1 MTGRERDKFRKYD
14 SGNVKREKKRKAEE
28 LMQKHRGSMH
38 KFLTLSRNEDIEI
51 TVDPIQSSSL
61 HLDNTPPIIDIDK
74 NSTENNILENNNK
87 LIGNNFIDND
97 DSLKNESHI
106 WSDPGNWPSNID
118 SQIRYD
124 IIKLGPI
131 RVMDYEFPTT
141 LQDDDSKRKFNKNLY
156 KRNLI
161 NGEKTDRVWLVYSI
175 TKNCVFCYSC
185 KLFSYENPHLNHL
198 STIGTNDWKHV
209 PEKLITHER
218 SVQHFKSIEAWT
230 ELKKR
235 ILKEKSV
242 NQQHLSIIE
251 KEKIHWKNVL
261 NRILSVIH
269 YLAAHNDAFRGSSD
283 VLYTKSNGKF
293 LGLIEM
299 LAKFDPVI
307 KEHVNR
313 IQNNETH
320 VHYLG
325 HRIQDEIINM
335 MANEIKQ
342 KIIKNIQSAKYFT
355 VIMDC
360 TPDIG
365 HSEQL
370 AILLRIVH
378 MDEENEYSA
387 PTIQEYFLDFV
398 TVDSTTG
405 LNLSEVL
412 ITQLKLYKINIE
424 NCRGQAYDN
433 GSNMTGKYQGVQTRI
448 SNINP
453 RAFFTPCAA
462 HNLNL
467 VLCDAAKNS
476 TIAITFFGIVR
487 RVYTLFSASTY
498 RWSIIK
504 KHCTVFTV
512 KQWSETRWESRINS
526 IKALRFQLSSI
537 LNALEEVSETAND
550 LMAQSEA
557 VSLSNE
563 IGNYEFIL
571 SLVIWY
577 DILTEVNIVS
587 KSVQDHN
594 MDINTSVKLVQSLIQ
609 FLHQFRKDGFN
620 LAKIAAKKLAEDA
633 DITVAFK
640 NPRVRKKT
648 KLFDY
653 ENVDEPVLNNEDR
666 FRTNYFFIVL
676 DHAIQ
681 SIEKRFNQLETYS
694 DNFGF
699 LHRID
704 KLKTMEND
712 DILKHCKDLQIIL
725 TDNDL
730 KDIDGLDLFSELIIF
745 RSLVVENTNSLQAL
759 NILKTSHGS
768 FPNLTI
774 ALRIM
779 LTIPVTSAC
788 AERSFSKLKL
798 IKTYL
803 RNRLGQDKLSELA
816 LISIEEEVSSTIDYK
831 HLIDIF
837 ASKKSR
843 KKIFS

>member
-1 MTGRERDKFRKYD
+1 
-14 SGNVKREKKRKAEE
+14 
-28 LMQKHRGSMH
+28 
-38 KFLTLSRNEDIEI
+38 
-51 TVDPIQSSSL
+51 
-61 HLDNTPPIIDIDK
+61 
-74 NSTENNILENNNK
+74 
-87 LIGNNFIDND
+87 
-97 DSLKNESHI
+97 
-106 WSDPGNWPSNID
+106 
-118 SQIRYD
+118 
-124 IIKLGPI
+124 
-131 RVMDYEFPTT
+131 
-141 LQDDDSKRKFNKNLY
+141 
-156 KRNLI
+156 
-161 NGEKTDRVWLVYSI
+161 
-175 TKNCVFCYSC
+175 
-185 KLFSYENPHLNHL
+185 
-198 STIGTNDWKHV
+198 
-209 PEKLITHER
+209 
-218 SVQHFKSIEAWT
+218 
-230 ELKKR
+230 
-235 ILKEKSV
+235 
-242 NQQHLSIIE
+242 
-251 KEKIHWKNVL
+251 
-261 NRILSVIH
+261 
-269 YLAAHNDAFRGSSD
+269 
-283 VLYTKSNGKF
+283 
-293 LGLIEM
+293 M

-307 KEHVNR
+307 MEHVNR
-313 IQNNETH
+313 IQNKETH

-335 MANEIKQ
+335 MANEIKH
-342 KIIKNIQSAKYFT
+342 KIIRNIQSAKYFT
-355 VIMDC
+355 IIMDC

-378 MDEENEYSA
+378 MDEENEYST
-387 PTIQEYFLDFV
+387 PTIQEYFLDFIK
-398 TVDSTTG
+398 VDSTTG
-405 LNLSEVL
+405 LNLSDVL
-412 ITQLKLYKINIE
+412 MKQLKLYKINIE

-433 GSNMTGKYQGVQTRI
+433 GSNMTGRYQGVQTRI
-448 SNINP
+448 LNINP

-498 RWSIIK
+498 RWSIIQ

-526 IKALRFQLSSI
+526 VKALRFQLSSI

-550 LMAQSEA
+550 LMARSEA

-587 KSVQDHN
+587 KSTQDHN
-594 MDINTSVKLVQSLIQ
+594 MDINTSVKMVQSLIQ
-609 FLHQFRKDGFN
+609 FLHQYRENGFN
-620 LAKIAAKKLAEDA
+620 LAKIAATKLAEDA
-633 DITVAFK
+633 DIVVAFK
-640 NPRVRKKT
+640 NPRVRKKK

-653 ENVDEPVLNNEDR
+653 ENVEEPVLNNEDR
-666 FRTNYFFIVL
+666 FRTNYFFIIL

-681 SIEKRFNQLETYS
+681 SIKKRFKQLETYS

-699 LHRID
+699 LHRIG

-712 DILKHCKDLQIIL
+712 DLLKHCKDLQLIL

-745 RSLVVENTNSLQAL
+745 RTLIDEDTNSLQAL
-759 NILKTSHGS
+759 NILKTTNGS

-837 ASKKSR
+837 ASKKCR
-843 KKIFS
+843 KKMFS